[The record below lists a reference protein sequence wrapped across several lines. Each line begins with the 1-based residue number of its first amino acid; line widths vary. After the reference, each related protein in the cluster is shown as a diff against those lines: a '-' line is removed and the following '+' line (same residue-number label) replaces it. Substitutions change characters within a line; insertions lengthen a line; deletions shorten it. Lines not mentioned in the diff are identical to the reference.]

1 MNRIE
6 KRLEE
11 LKQENRKISTVKRT
25 EQKSIYY
32 IYDSRNAGL

>member
-11 LKQENRKISTVKRT
+11 LKQENKKHLLHIQRQDCR
-25 EQKSIYY
+25 IY
-32 IYDSRNAGL
+32 RPRQN